1 MENYVDDNVSRL
13 VIITYQVPQHVLK
26 AKVSKFEDSGF
37 SSVSKY
43 LELALLTQPFPPK
56 FFETNTQRMRW
67 LHFCNK
73 VLRLLLPLGGRLQVR
88 STQDRR
94 IVVMGHRPRRMR
106 FVEP

>member
-1 MENYVDDNVSRL
+1 MENYVDNNVSRL

-56 FFETNTQRMRW
+56 FFETNKQRMRW

-73 VLRLLLPLGGRLQVR
+73 VLRLRLPLGGRLQVR
-88 STQDRR
+88 STQDGR
-94 IVVMGHRPRRMR
+94 IVVMGDRPRRIR